1 MESFWISISTAMWLG
16 LLTSISPCPLAT
28 NIAAISYIGKQ
39 VDQPRQ
45 VIAAG
50 IFYTIGRALT
60 YVLVGALVVA
70 SLLSA
75 PVVSTW
81 LQIYLNKLLGPILII
96 VGMFL
101 LGLLKA
107 PSFGSS
113 GSAALHTRLANKGV
127 WGAGALGMLFA
138 LSFCPTSAALFFG
151 SLVPLSLKW
160 QSGIVLPTIY
170 GIGTAVPVFT
180 FAVVIVA
187 GARSVD
193 GLFRRISSVEL
204 WGRRITGTIFIAVGI
219 YLSAA
224 YVFGVGAK

>member
-1 MESFWISISTAMWLG
+1 MESFWIGISTAMWLG

-39 VDQPRQ
+39 VDQPRR
-45 VIAAG
+45 VFAAG
-50 IFYTIGRALT
+50 LFYTIGRALT

-75 PVVSTW
+75 PVASTW
-81 LQIYLNKLLGPILII
+81 LQVYLNKLLGPVLII

-101 LGLLKA
+101 LELLKA

-113 GSAALHTRLANKGV
+113 GSTALQARLATKGL

-160 QSGIVLPTIY
+160 QSSIVLPTIY
-170 GIGTAVPVFT
+170 GIGTAVPVFA
-180 FAVVIVA
+180 FALVVVA

-193 GLFRRISSVEL
+193 RLFRRISSLEL
-204 WGRRITGTIFIAVGI
+204 WARRITGTIFIAVGI
-219 YLSAA
+219 YLSAV

>member
-1 MESFWISISTAMWLG
+1 MDSFWIGISTAMWLG

-28 NIAAISYIGKQ
+28 NIAAISYIGKRL
-39 VDQPRQ
+39 DEPRR

-50 IFYTIGRALT
+50 VLYTIGRALT

-75 PVVSTW
+75 PAVSTW
-81 LQIYLNKLLGPILII
+81 LQVYLNKLLGPVLII

-101 LGLLKA
+101 LELLKA
-107 PSFGSS
+107 PSIGTSGSS
-113 GSAALHTRLANKGV
+113 ALHARLADKGI

-160 QSGIVLPTIY
+160 QSGIVLPSVF
-170 GIGTAVPVFT
+170 GIGTAVPVFA
-180 FAVVIVA
+180 FALFLVA
-187 GARSVD
+187 GTHSVD
-193 GLFRRISSVEL
+193 RLFRRITSLEL
-204 WGRRITGTIFIAVGI
+204 WGRRVTGTIFIAVGI
-219 YLSAA
+219 YLSVVH
-224 YVFGVGAK
+224 VFGIGAK

>member
-1 MESFWISISTAMWLG
+1 MDSFWIGVSTSMWLG

-39 VDQPRQ
+39 IDQPRR

-50 IFYTIGRALT
+50 VFYTVGRALT

-75 PVVSTW
+75 PAASKW
-81 LQIYLNKLLGPILII
+81 LQIYLKKLLGPILII

-101 LGLLKA
+101 LELFKA
-107 PSFGSS
+107 PSFGGS
-113 GSAALHTRLANKGV
+113 GSLALHARLANKGV

-160 QSGIVLPTIY
+160 QSGIMLPSVY
-170 GIGTAVPVFT
+170 GIGTAVPVFA
-180 FAVVIVA
+180 FALVVVA
-187 GARSVD
+187 GARSID
-193 GLFRRISSVEL
+193 RLFRRITSIEL

-219 YLSAA
+219 YLSVV
-224 YVFGVGAK
+224 YVFGIGVK